1 MKFSLHR
8 RQEARWVWQSSW
20 QYFTFGARLTD
31 PETNKEK
38 TVPERLSLSYKP
50 SLIKLIPLF
59 LLSSDSLC
67 TNPFPLAVYSLT
79 PASHSRTRALL
90 WSGWYLVCPWVPRS
104 QHGACHLDSI
114 KVEGMRKVP
123 LYQWK
128 NPPVSVPS
136 KHFSLRT
143 WAWYFP
149 VVLSL
154 EDAAWIIPQE

>member
-1 MKFSLHR
+1 MVSGKKTNKQTKTLPTKFSLHR
-8 RQEARWVWQSSW
+8 WQKARRVRQSSW
-20 QYFTFGARLTD
+20 QYFTFGAGLTD
-31 PETNKEK
+31 PEINKEK
-38 TVPERLSLSYKP
+38 TVPERLSP

-59 LLSSDSLC
+59 LLSSNSLC
-67 TNPFPLAVYSLT
+67 TNPFPLAVYSLM

-104 QHGACHLDSI
+104 QHGAHHLDSR
-114 KVEGMRKVP
+114 KVEGTREVP

-128 NPPVSVPS
+128 NPRVSVPS

-149 VVLSL
+149 VVL
-154 EDAAWIIPQE
+154 